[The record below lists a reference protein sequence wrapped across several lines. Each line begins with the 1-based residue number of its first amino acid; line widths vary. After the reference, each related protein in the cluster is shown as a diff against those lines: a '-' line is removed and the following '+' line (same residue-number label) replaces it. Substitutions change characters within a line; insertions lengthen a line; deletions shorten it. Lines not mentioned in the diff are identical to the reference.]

1 MKRAENMLNLVLSK
15 SREENISR
23 SRNKSSTS
31 NAGGR
36 LNDLRTKSN
45 QWLWQWDG
53 WSNVSEFC

>member
-23 SRNKSSTS
+23 SRNKSNTS